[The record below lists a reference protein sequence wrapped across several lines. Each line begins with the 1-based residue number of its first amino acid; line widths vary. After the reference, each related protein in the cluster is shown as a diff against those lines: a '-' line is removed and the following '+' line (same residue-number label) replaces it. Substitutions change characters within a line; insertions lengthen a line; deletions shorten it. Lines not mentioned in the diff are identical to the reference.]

1 VIICFQLT
9 RWFRL
14 VRSRPRFLNRT
25 SDFGAIHRLGC
36 FPAVKLKPGNSQRRR
51 SEMMRA
57 FQLAVAC
64 LAMLVAITGQV
75 QAAIILDF
83 ESLRH
88 EDATR
93 QSHGN
98 FYAEDGF
105 DFTETGSREFGTFG
119 TQEDRFS
126 GSTALFSNSIGG
138 VITLTEAEGGTFAL
152 DSINLAELNE
162 SSVADVTFTGL
173 LSGGGTTTQTFT
185 LDGNAFGQETF
196 FFDASFDSVTS
207 VSWVQESPFHQF
219 DDITIN
225 ADSVSAVPEPPS
237 LALFGVGA
245 CVTAI
250 AAARRRRRQKP
261 QQAIAQSAS

>member
-1 VIICFQLT
+1 
-9 RWFRL
+9 
-14 VRSRPRFLNRT
+14 
-25 SDFGAIHRLGC
+25 
-36 FPAVKLKPGNSQRRR
+36 
-51 SEMMRA
+51 MMRA

-64 LAMLVAITGQV
+64 VAVVVAVTGQV

-83 ESLRH
+83 ESLKH
-88 EDATR
+88 EDATLLPYGD
-93 QSHGN
+93 S
-98 FYAEDGF
+98 YAEDGF
-105 DFTETGSREFGTFG
+105 NLTETGPYELSTFG

-138 VITLTEAEGGTFAL
+138 EVTLTKAGGGSFAL
-152 DSINLAELNE
+152 DSINLAELNG
-162 SSVADVTFTGL
+162 SDVADVTFTGL

-225 ADSVSAVPEPPS
+225 ADSVSAVPEPSS

-245 CVTAI
+245 CVAAI
-250 AAARRRRRQKP
+250 AAARRRRREK
-261 QQAIAQSAS
+261 